1 MKYNVIVSD
10 VDCIGA
16 LYDMD
21 SNTIDFNGLEK
32 EEADEL
38 SRIALKCGAYV
49 CIIPVM
55 E

>member
-1 MKYNVIVSD
+1 MKYDVIVSD
-10 VDCIGA
+10 ANYIGD
-16 LYDMD
+16 LYE
-21 SNTIDFNGLEK
+21 TDFDTLTFTRLEK

-38 SRIALKCGAYV
+38 SRIAVKYGAYV